1 MKIII
6 GGAGAV
12 GTHLAQLLSKEKQ
25 DIVLM
30 DEKIERLQHL
40 SSAFDLMV
48 MNASPTSI
56 KAQKNAGVA
65 DADMFIGVTPDE
77 STNMT
82 CCMIA
87 SNLGCK
93 KTVARIDNY
102 EYLDPQISEF
112 FRHLGVYSLVYPE
125 LLAAREIANTL
136 QTSWIRQWWEVGS
149 GDLVMIGV
157 KLRKNAQIL
166 NTPLKDLGGA
176 ELPYHIVAI
185 KRDDETIIPN
195 GNDMI
200 LDQDVV
206 YFMAN
211 KKDLSKIQEV
221 CGKEAYPEIKNILI
235 VGGDRIAIRTVDLLD
250 PSIHVTIIEQ
260 DEKRCERIN
269 ELLAKKGNKVLVV
282 KGDGRN
288 FASLE
293 DINVSKYQAFVAL
306 TGSAEVNIL
315 ACLAA
320 HKEGIVKTVAKVE
333 KNEYMKMAEDLDIGT
348 IINKKNIAA
357 GSIYQ
362 KLLAADVTNMKSLEL
377 ANADVA
383 ELTVGPN
390 AKITRKPVKD
400 LGLPKGVTI
409 GGMVRDGVG
418 MLVQGNT
425 VLQEGDHVVIFCLS
439 NMINKLEKFF

>member
-1 MKIII
+1 
-6 GGAGAV
+6 
-12 GTHLAQLLSKEKQ
+12 
-25 DIVLM
+25 
-30 DEKIERLQHL
+30 
-40 SSAFDLMV
+40 
-48 MNASPTSI
+48 
-56 KAQKNAGVA
+56 
-65 DADMFIGVTPDE
+65 
-77 STNMT
+77 
-82 CCMIA
+82 
-87 SNLGCK
+87 
-93 KTVARIDNY
+93 
-102 EYLDPQISEF
+102 
-112 FRHLGVYSLVYPE
+112 
-125 LLAAREIANTL
+125 
-136 QTSWIRQWWEVGS
+136 
-149 GDLVMIGV
+149 V
-157 KLRKNAQIL
+157 KLRENAQIL
-166 NTPLKDLGGA
+166 NTPLKDLGGS

-185 KRDDETIIPN
+185 RRGDETIIPN
-195 GNDMI
+195 GNDM
-200 LDQDVV
+200 LLNQDLV

-211 KKDLSKIQEV
+211 KKNLSKIQVV
-221 CGKEAYPEIKNILI
+221 CGKEAYPEIKNVLI
-235 VGGDRIAIRTVDLLD
+235 VGGDRIAVRTVDLLD

-260 DEKRCERIN
+260 DEKRCDQIN

-293 DINVSKYQAFVAL
+293 DININKYQAFVAL

-315 ACLAA
+315 SCLAA

-348 IINKKNIAA
+348 TINKKNIAA

-362 KLLAADVTNMKSLEL
+362 KLLAADVANMKTLEL

-439 NMINKLEKFF
+439 NMINKLEKYF